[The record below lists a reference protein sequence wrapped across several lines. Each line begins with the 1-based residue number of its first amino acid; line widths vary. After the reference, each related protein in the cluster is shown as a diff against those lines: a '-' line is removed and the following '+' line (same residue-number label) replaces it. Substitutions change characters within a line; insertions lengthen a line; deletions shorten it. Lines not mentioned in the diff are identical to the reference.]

1 MTQYHSERN
10 FKLSRAPRHTRV
22 LITAFNLVIVVALFV
37 GVINYW
43 DKTGMTPA
51 GVRAW
56 YNGNEGES
64 LSAAGTMT
72 FEKSFR
78 ELLDAVHPHLFGQG
92 VLLFIL
98 SHIVALCGLSERK
111 KVALYLFSFAA
122 MLLDAAMPW
131 LIRYVSPALAPLSI
145 VTFLSL
151 TLAFLLQVG
160 IPIRE
165 MWFKRRRVAIK
176 SSGTAAGFLCLVL
189 LGPGSAN
196 AASGVP
202 STEQRR
208 LWLIMG
214 TTCEVR
220 LATRDSLLARRGF
233 DAVHREMVLV
243 DSLMSLYR
251 SSSELVRLN
260 RSAPDTTVCLS
271 RPTWEVFQA
280 SMRLARE
287 SAGAFDIT
295 VKPLMDLWG
304 FYRRAGHRPSTAEID
319 SVRASVG
326 WQRLVVDEE
335 RRGVRFGARGMSLD
349 FGGIAKGYALD
360 RAMASIES
368 LGIADA
374 LIDLGGNIIARGSAR
389 EGSGGWPVALRD
401 PAHPDSITTILNLVN
416 EAVASSGGYEK
427 FVVLD
432 GITYGHIVDV
442 RRGDPVSGV
451 LGTTVVASTAL
462 LADGLSTTLF
472 VLGPGAIDW
481 LERHYPG
488 VDAVVTLEAGL
499 GGKSFYSPAARLTPP
514 PDSGLT
520 HLNIESG
527 SRHETGR

>member
-1 MTQYHSERN
+1 MTQYHAERN
-10 FKLSRAPRHTRV
+10 FKLSRAPRHTRI
-22 LITAFNLVIVVALFV
+22 LITAFNLVIVLALFV

-64 LSAAGTMT
+64 LTAAGTMT

-98 SHIVALCGLSERK
+98 SHIVALSGLSERK
-111 KVALYLFSFAA
+111 KIALYLFSFAA
-122 MLLDAAMPW
+122 MLFDAAMPW

-165 MWFKRRRVAIK
+165 MWFRRRSVAIRPA
-176 SSGTAAGFLCLVL
+176 GTIAGILGLLLLC
-189 LGPGSAN
+189 PGSAN
-196 AASGVP
+196 SESRVP
-202 STEQRR
+202 VVEQRR

-220 LATRDSLLARRGF
+220 LVTRDSLLARRGF

-251 SSSELVRLN
+251 PSSELVRLN
-260 RSAPDTTVCLS
+260 RSASDTMISLS
-271 RPTWEVFQA
+271 PSTWEVFQA
-280 SMRLARE
+280 SMALSKE

-319 SVRASVG
+319 SVRALVG
-326 WQRLVVDEE
+326 WQHLVVDAE
-335 RRGVRFGARGMSLD
+335 RRGVRFGAKGMSLD

-368 LGIADA
+368 LGIDDA
-374 LIDLGGNIIARGSAR
+374 LIDLGGNIMARGSATP
-389 EGSGGWPVALRD
+389 GAGGWPVALRD
-401 PAHPDSITTILNLVN
+401 PAHPDSITMILDLVD
-416 EAVASSGGYEK
+416 EAVASSGDYEK

-432 GITYGHIVDV
+432 GITYGHILDV
-442 RRGDPVSGV
+442 RRGEPVSGV
-451 LGTTVVASTAL
+451 LGTTVVAPTAL

-481 LERHYPG
+481 LGRFHPG
-488 VDAVVTLEAGL
+488 VDAAVTLRAGV
-499 GGKSFYSPAARLTPP
+499 GGKTFYSPAARLAPP
-514 PDSGLT
+514 ADSERT
-520 HLNIESG
+520 HLNIGSG
-527 SRHETGR
+527 SRQDTRR